1 MIYVWAMVSGLFVV
15 GCEIAFKL
23 SDAYWPRAWAFVP
36 LAVLINYS
44 IFRLVREA
52 PNLPAAFVV
61 FSLAT
66 LGLRTGASVWLHHP
80 IGAGT
85 WIAII
90 LLALGAIA
98 RQVWK

>member
-1 MIYVWAMVSGLFVV
+1 MIYVWAMASGLLVV

-44 IFRLVREA
+44 IFRLVQEA

-66 LGLRTGASVWLHHP
+66 LGLRTGASVWLQHP
-80 IGAGT
+80 IGLGT